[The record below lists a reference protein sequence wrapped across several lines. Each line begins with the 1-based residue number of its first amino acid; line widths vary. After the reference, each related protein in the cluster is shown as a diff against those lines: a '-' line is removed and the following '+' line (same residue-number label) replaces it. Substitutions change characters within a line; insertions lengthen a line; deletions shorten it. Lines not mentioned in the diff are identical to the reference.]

1 MQQFVAKLCSFIFT
15 PQQLHPDTDDS
26 LSEAEEE
33 EVILLQKPL
42 SKDLSFKISIFQ
54 GMYDDAEE
62 DAGANG
68 DGGGEESMDA
78 DQFNSNQKL
87 PVLAQHQ
94 LVQLHTSGTIM
105 ILETTYNANSSLAF
119 SAIQLGIYT

>member
-26 LSEAEEE
+26 VSEAEEE

-42 SKDLSFKISIFQ
+42 SKDLNFKISIFQ

-87 PVLAQHQ
+87 P